1 MEFSVK
7 GVVSLIKVLYLNPRM
22 LVADEGKTLTDGEI
36 YSQVV
41 YLGKNENPDNWQE
54 IDQEDIPQE
63 SEE

>member
-1 MEFSVK
+1 M
-7 GVVSLIKVLYLNPRM
+7 IKVLYLNPRM